1 MCKLYMYE
9 CWSDIPIEDGIVH
22 STRHT
27 VQDYAILSRNLAI
40 WYDMATQAESYMYQ
54 YERGNMSLII
64 PVFPC
69 YDFETI
75 IPTS

>member
-1 MCKLYMYE
+1 MYE

-40 WYDMATQAESYMYQ
+40 WYDMATQVHVS
-54 YERGNMSLII
+54 I
-64 PVFPC
+64 
-69 YDFETI
+69 
-75 IPTS
+75 